1 MDNND
6 DPISQLVE
14 MYKHSVLQAR
24 TYQQLAGVSR
34 SGGIPLPEI
43 ESVQLRLRPLVEQE
57 FRVYEES
64 LREGYS
70 PKDALQKLIVSF
82 GSP

>member
-34 SGGIPLPEI
+34 SGGIPLPEEI
-43 ESVQLRLRPLVEQE
+43 GNTELRHYRT
-57 FRVYEES
+57 
-64 LREGYS
+64 
-70 PKDALQKLIVSF
+70 VSF
-82 GSP
+82 IDFAL